1 MKDGKLTRNN
11 TATDYDLADK
21 SITPMGGFTLNGKV
35 KQDFVL
41 FKGCCI
47 GPKERVLAL
56 GESLVTH
63 TKIGP
68 KERLL
73 ALGESLVTHNK
84 KRAFIWGKLQVY
96 RHR

>member
-1 MKDGKLTRNN
+1 MVGVHFAQNKMINIIDVAKGYGFKGMTSRWHTKN
-11 TATDYDLADK
+11 LADK
-21 SITPMGGFTLNGKV
+21 SITPMGGFPLNGKV

-56 GESLVTH
+56 GERLVTH
-63 TKIGP
+63 TK
-68 KERLL
+68 
-73 ALGESLVTHNK
+73 K
-84 KRAFIWGKLQVY
+84 KAFIWGKLQVY

>member
-1 MKDGKLTRNN
+1 MASCSR
-11 TATDYDLADK
+11 TAATEYDLTDK
-21 SITPMGGFTLNGKV
+21 SFTRIGGVPLNGKA

-47 GPKERVLAL
+47 GPKESVLAL
-56 GESLVTH
+56 GESLLTH
-63 TKIGP
+63 T
-68 KERLL
+68 
-73 ALGESLVTHNK
+73 K